1 MCIGIRIHICIY
13 TYTEREK
20 NRGRAAAGQ
29 HESEG
34 GRATES
40 RAKPPPRP
48 KTDFPE
54 GGSNPASGFSKGGR
68 VGGPSTDPG
77 KRRPFGQTGPRDPRG
92 RPDYRKANWEATGG
106 FFPRGATRPGGTR
119 GPKNRRT
126 SRRSPYSLPSA
137 RAASPP
143 EPPTPLRQNDPL
155 TPFLRGGRPKD
166 LVQNIRRGA
175 APLTR
180 RAKKEAI
187 RRDAPMFLHI
197 RAPGCVDSA
206 PLENNFTDPL
216 QNKTF

>member
-40 RAKPPPRP
+40 RAKPSPRP

-68 VGGPSTDPG
+68 VEGPSTDPG

-106 FFPRGATRPGGTR
+106 VF
-119 GPKNRRT
+119 
-126 SRRSPYSLPSA
+126 SPVG
-137 RAASPP
+137 
-143 EPPTPLRQNDPL
+143 DPI
-155 TPFLRGGRPKD
+155 G
-166 LVQNIRRGA
+166 
-175 APLTR
+175 
-180 RAKKEAI
+180 
-187 RRDAPMFLHI
+187 RDARTKEQKDIAAFSLL
-197 RAPGCVDSA
+197 AAVGEGCL
-206 PLENNFTDPL
+206 PTRTTDPI
-216 QNKTF
+216 TTE